1 MADSARLVDLKEE
14 PDFLEQYVDMRNQY
28 REFLLAEPVDLAETK
43 VWVQRE
49 EVEIRGLARGRTLLG
64 AAVLYL
70 GKGGE
75 IAFLARHPNEG
86 IGSKLLEVIESVAR
100 DRKLSEVWAWVLSDN
115 AVAGRVFMKNGYQ
128 LDAESVRTHHHKARN
143 GIIFR
148 KKVR

>member
-1 MADSARLVDLKEE
+1 MVESARIVDLKEE
-14 PDFLEQYVDMRNQY
+14 PDFLEQYVGMRNQY
-28 REFLLAEPVDLAETK
+28 REVLLAEPVDLAETRE
-43 VWVQRE
+43 WVQCRE
-49 EVEIRGLARGRTLLG
+49 IEIRGLARGRTLLG

-75 IAFLARHPNEG
+75 IAFFARYPNEG
-86 IGSKLLEVIESVAR
+86 VGSKLLEVIESVAR

-115 AVAGRVFMKNGYQ
+115 AVAERVFMKNGYR

-143 GIIFR
+143 GIILR